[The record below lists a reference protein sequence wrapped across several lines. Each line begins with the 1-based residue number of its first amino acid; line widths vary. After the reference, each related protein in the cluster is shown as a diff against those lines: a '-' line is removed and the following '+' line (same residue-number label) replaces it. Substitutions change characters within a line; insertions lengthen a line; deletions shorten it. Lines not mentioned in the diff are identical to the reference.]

1 MRLSIQGRKNY
12 RDHLG
17 TNGGSGQMCRHIR
30 DLRHVRVDNDS
41 NEDPEND
48 EELYVVLPEDEAN
61 KMPMLRRSTRE
72 RKAPDRYSP

>member
-1 MRLSIQGRKNY
+1 
-12 RDHLG
+12 
-17 TNGGSGQMCRHIR
+17 MCRHIR

-48 EELYVVLPEDEAN
+48 EELHVVLPEDETS